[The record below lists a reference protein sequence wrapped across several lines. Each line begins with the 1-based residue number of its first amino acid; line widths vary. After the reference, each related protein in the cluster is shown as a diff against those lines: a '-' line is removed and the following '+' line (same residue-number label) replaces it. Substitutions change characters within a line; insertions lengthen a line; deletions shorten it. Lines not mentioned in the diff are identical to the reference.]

1 MENEQLISIQQFC
14 TYYEIEFSFIESL
27 YDHGLI
33 EIITVEETRFIHPDK
48 MGNLEKM
55 VRLHHDL
62 NLNIEGID
70 VVSNLLQK
78 INEMQKELTILKNKL
93 RLYEDI

>member
-1 MENEQLISIQQFC
+1 MKNEQLISIQQFC
-14 TYYEIEFSFIESL
+14 TCYEIEFSFIESL
-27 YDHGLI
+27 NDHGLV
-33 EIITVEETRFIHPDK
+33 EIITVKDDRFIHEDT
-48 MGNLEKM
+48 MGDLEKM
-55 VRLHHDL
+55 VRLYHDL